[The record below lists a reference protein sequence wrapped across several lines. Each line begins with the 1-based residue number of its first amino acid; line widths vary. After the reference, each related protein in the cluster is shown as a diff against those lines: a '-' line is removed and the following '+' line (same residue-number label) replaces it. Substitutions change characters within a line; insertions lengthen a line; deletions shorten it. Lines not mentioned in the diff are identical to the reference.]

1 MRILIILFL
10 GLMGTCGMAQTAI
23 QELSPVYN
31 FISGEQ
37 LKFNL
42 NYGWF
47 MVGSASLQV
56 LDTVVY
62 DEDCYQVEVS
72 GQTAGFLSLFTRVDD
87 TWGAFIEKSDLLPLV
102 SYSDIEEGRYTRRD
116 EVYFDKQAHR
126 IKVDKVRKE
135 KKKPPQY
142 FDYQGEMHDLMSGYL
157 KLRNID
163 FNELNPGD
171 TIRFKAFYD
180 EIFYDFGLVYKGKKL
195 LKFKVGKRMAHKV
208 QPILPQN
215 DIFKGEAPITA
226 WISADKDQLPL
237 KLEAQMF
244 FGHATCA
251 LVDYK
256 NIKFGKDYK

>member
-1 MRILIILFL
+1 MRIHIIFFL
-10 GLMGTCGMAQTAI
+10 GLMGTCTMAQTAI
-23 QELSPVYN
+23 EELSSVHN

-47 MVGSASLQV
+47 TVGFASLQV
-56 LDTVVY
+56 LDTMVY

-87 TWGAFIEKSDLLPLV
+87 TWGAFIEKSDLLPLA

-116 EVYFDKQAHR
+116 EVYFDKKAHR

-135 KKKPPQY
+135 KKKSTLY
-142 FDYQGEMHDLMSGYL
+142 FGYEGDMNDLMSGYL

-163 FNELNPGD
+163 FNKLRSGD
-171 TIRFKAFYD
+171 TIKFKAFYD
-180 EIFYDFGLVYKGKKL
+180 EIFYDFGLIYKGKKL
-195 LKFKVGKRMAHKV
+195 LKSKVGKRMAHQV
-208 QPILPQN
+208 QPILPDN
-215 DIFKGEAPITA
+215 DIFRGESPITA

-237 KLEAQMF
+237 KIEAQMF
-244 FGHATCA
+244 FGHATCTII
-251 LVDYK
+251 DYK
-256 NIKFGKDYK
+256 NIKFSKDYE

>member
-1 MRILIILFL
+1 MKIYIILFL
-10 GLMGTCGMAQTAI
+10 GLMSTCSMAQTEI
-23 QELSPVYN
+23 QELSSENN

-47 MVGSASLQV
+47 TVGFASLQV
-56 LDTVVY
+56 LDTMFY

-72 GQTAGFLSLFTRVDD
+72 GQTAGFLSLFTKVDD
-87 TWGAFIEKSDLLPLV
+87 TWGAFIEKSDLLPLTT
-102 SYSDIEEGRYTRRD
+102 YSDIEEGRYTRRD
-116 EVYFDKQAHR
+116 EVYFDKKAHR

-135 KKKPPQY
+135 KKKPTQY
-142 FDYQGEMHDLMSGYL
+142 FDYEGEMNDLMSGYL

-163 FNELNPGD
+163 FNKLMPSD

-180 EIFYDFGLVYKGKKL
+180 EIFYDFGLIYKGKKL
-195 LKFKVGKRMAHKV
+195 LKSKVGKRMAHQV
-208 QPILPQN
+208 QPILPDN
-215 DIFKGEAPITA
+215 DIFRGESPITA

-237 KLEAQMF
+237 KIEAQMF
-244 FGHATCA
+244 FGHATCTI
-251 LVDYK
+251 VDYK